1 MGAVL
6 FVLSKR
12 WRGESAFLFLCGR
25 RLATLAMTKWQ
36 LRGQGG
42 FDGRVYRV
50 NTYSMP
56 NNNVGMAM
64 TVVFNFG
71 NSARLQR
78 LIATRSFD
86 LLQGMSHD
94 ASSQLYNFPA

>member
-1 MGAVL
+1 
-6 FVLSKR
+6 
-12 WRGESAFLFLCGR
+12 
-25 RLATLAMTKWQ
+25 MTKWQ
-36 LRGQGG
+36 LRGQWG

-50 NTYSMP
+50 NTYIMP
-56 NNNVGMAM
+56 NNNVAIYGV

-78 LIATRSFD
+78 HIATRSFD

>member
-1 MGAVL
+1 M
-6 FVLSKR
+6 
-12 WRGESAFLFLCGR
+12 
-25 RLATLAMTKWQ
+25 
-36 LRGQGG
+36 
-42 FDGRVYRV
+42 
-50 NTYSMP
+50 NTYIMP
-56 NNNVGMAM
+56 NNNVAIYGV

-78 LIATRSFD
+78 HIATRSFD